1 MRSANRL
8 TVFFHT
14 AAILAIVPFVMR
26 TSIVSSSFADDVGIE
41 FFESRIR
48 PILVQHCYECHSATS
63 EEAAGGLLLDTQAGI
78 RSGGDSGPTLDLGNA
93 SKSLLLN
100 ALRHQDLKMPP
111 SNKLPKEVV
120 EAFSKWIE
128 MGAPDPR
135 DGPAQKTKLEKI
147 DWTTAKQHWSFLPRK
162 HVPIPTT
169 TSQWCRKSIDAFLG
183 EKHVANGL
191 QPVPEADRST
201 WLRRV
206 YIDLIGIPPT
216 GEEVDAFVNN
226 RAEDAFERVVDQ
238 LLASSTYGQR
248 WGRYWLDLARYSDSN
263 EMCPT
268 IALLESNLLATYFLH
283 PTFPAKKSNA
293 D

>member
-128 MGAPDPR
+128 IGGTRPSR
-135 DGPAQKTKLEKI
+135 
-147 DWTTAKQHWSFLPRK
+147 WTSAK
-162 HVPIPTT
+162 
-169 TSQWCRKSIDAFLG
+169 
-183 EKHVANGL
+183 N
-191 QPVPEADRST
+191 EA
-201 WLRRV
+201 
-206 YIDLIGIPPT
+206 
-216 GEEVDAFVNN
+216 
-226 RAEDAFERVVDQ
+226 
-238 LLASSTYGQR
+238 
-248 WGRYWLDLARYSDSN
+248 
-263 EMCPT
+263 
-268 IALLESNLLATYFLH
+268 
-283 PTFPAKKSNA
+283 
-293 D
+293 